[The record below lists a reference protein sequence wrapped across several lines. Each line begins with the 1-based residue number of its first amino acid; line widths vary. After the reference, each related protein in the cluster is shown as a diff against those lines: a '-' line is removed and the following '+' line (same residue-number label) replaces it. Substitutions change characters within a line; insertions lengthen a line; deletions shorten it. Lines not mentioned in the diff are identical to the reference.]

1 MHSASPGLILECMP
15 LRSGFV
21 SILGRPNAGK
31 STLVNA
37 LVGEKVA
44 IVTRKPQTTRN
55 RIHGVLEVEALKG
68 KHPAAQIVFVDTPGV
83 HKPANLLD
91 RRMLQE
97 VYGALESRDV
107 VLHVVDVT
115 RRLRMP
121 PGEGAAGPH
130 STRLRLAQGRLST
143 SSATADSG
151 RDDKS
156 THSSHSSPKEG
167 LEWGTRHPVV
177 PIESIEPASRRQ
189 TAGSSTPHPNA
200 PKTGELGTPVA
211 LRSARNDRSIDKAA
225 SEHSLENEDTFILEM
240 VKKLECPVFLVLNK
254 IDAIDEKETLLPLIA
269 QFSALHNY
277 AEVIPVSAR
286 GGDGLDRLIDK
297 LVEYMPEGRRHFKKG
312 QFTDQ
317 PERFLAAEIIREKI
331 LNLTGE
337 EVPYASA
344 VVIERFEER
353 KPAAPQPGKP
363 KQKPLT
369 RISAAIFCERSG
381 QKAILIG
388 KGGAMLKQIGI
399 AARKELESFLGM
411 QVHLE
416 LFVKVADDW
425 RGSSTFLD
433 SLDWRNQLESLG
445 RLQSEADSDE
455 DR

>member
-1 MHSASPGLILECMP
+1 MP

-55 RIHGVLEVEALKG
+55 RIHGVLEVDAVKG
-68 KHPAAQIVFVDTPGV
+68 QRGRAGHPAAQIVFVDTPGV

-91 RRMLQE
+91 KRMLQE
-97 VYGALESRDV
+97 VYGALETRDV

-115 RRLRMP
+115 RRLRLP
-121 PGEGAAGPH
+121 EVKQKVTEIDLDAPAGEEVAAAAAAEP
-130 STRLRLAQGRLST
+130 RRAQ
-143 SSATADSG
+143 
-151 RDDKS
+151 
-156 THSSHSSPKEG
+156 
-167 LEWGTRHPVV
+167 
-177 PIESIEPASRRQ
+177 
-189 TAGSSTPHPNA
+189 
-200 PKTGELGTPVA
+200 
-211 LRSARNDRSIDKAA
+211 
-225 SEHSLENEDTFILEM
+225 EHSLENEDAYILEM

-254 IDAIDEKETLLPLIA
+254 IDAIDTKESLLPLIA

-277 AEVIPVSAR
+277 AEVIPISAR
-286 GGDGLDRLIDK
+286 GGDGLERLVEK
-297 LVEYMPEGRRHFKKG
+297 LVEYMPEGRRHFRKG

-337 EVPYASA
+337 EVPYSSA

-353 KPAAPQPGKP
+353 KMRAPLPGKP
-363 KQKPLT
+363 KPKPLT
-369 RISAAIFCERSG
+369 KISAAIFCERAG

-388 KGGAMLKQIGI
+388 KGGSMLKQIGI
-399 AARKELESFLGM
+399 AARKELESFLGV

-416 LFVKVADDW
+416 LFVKIADDW
-425 RGSSTFLD
+425 RGSSAFLD

-445 RLQSEADSDE
+445 KHQQLKDSPE
-455 DR
+455 E

>member
-1 MHSASPGLILECMP
+1 MP

-21 SILGRPNAGK
+21 SILGRPNTGK

-55 RIHGVLEVEALKG
+55 RIHGVLEVDAVKG

-83 HKPANLLD
+83 HKPANQLD
-91 RRMLQE
+91 KRMLQE

-115 RRLRMP
+115 RRLRLP
-121 PGEGAAGPH
+121 ATKVTDIDLDKASGP
-130 STRLRLAQGRLST
+130 T
-143 SSATADSG
+143 
-151 RDDKS
+151 
-156 THSSHSSPKEG
+156 
-167 LEWGTRHPVV
+167 V
-177 PIESIEPASRRQ
+177 EPAAE
-189 TAGSSTPHPNA
+189 TTPPPQH
-200 PKTGELGTPVA
+200 K
-211 LRSARNDRSIDKAA
+211 SA
-225 SEHSLENEDTFILEM
+225 EHSLENEDTFILEL
-240 VKKLECPVFLVLNK
+240 VKKLDCPVFLVLNK
-254 IDAIDEKETLLPLIA
+254 IDAIDEKEALLPLIA
-269 QFSALHNY
+269 QFSALHKY
-277 AEVIPVSAR
+277 AEVVPVSAR
-286 GGDGLDRLIDK
+286 GGDGLERLIAK
-297 LVEYMPEGRRHFKKG
+297 LVEYMPEGQRHFRKG

-353 KPAAPQPGKP
+353 KATKAQPGKP
-363 KQKPLT
+363 KPKPLT

-388 KGGAMLKQIGI
+388 RGGAMLKQIGI
-399 AARKELESFLGM
+399 AARKELEHFLGM

-425 RGSSTFLD
+425 RGSDVFLD

-445 RLQSEADSDE
+445 KDQQSKTEDE
-455 DR
+455 D

>member
-1 MHSASPGLILECMP
+1 MP

-55 RIHGVLEVEALKG
+55 RIHGVLEVDAVKG

-91 RRMLQE
+91 KRMLQE
-97 VYGALESRDV
+97 VYDALESRDV

-115 RRLRMP
+115 RRLRLP
-121 PGEGAAGPH
+121 AAGTTERGPESAPRR
-130 STRLRLAQGRLST
+130 ST
-143 SSATADSG
+143 
-151 RDDKS
+151 
-156 THSSHSSPKEG
+156 
-167 LEWGTRHPVV
+167 
-177 PIESIEPASRRQ
+177 
-189 TAGSSTPHPNA
+189 
-200 PKTGELGTPVA
+200 
-211 LRSARNDRSIDKAA
+211 
-225 SEHSLENEDTFILEM
+225 HSLENEDTFILDI
-240 VKKLECPVFLVLNK
+240 VRKLECPVFLVLNK
-254 IDAIDEKETLLPLIA
+254 IDAIDEKEALLPLIA
-269 QFSALHNY
+269 QFSALHSY

-286 GGDGLDRLIDK
+286 GGDGLELLIAK
-297 LVEYMPEGRRHFKKG
+297 LVEYMPEGRRHFPKG

-344 VVIERFEER
+344 VVIERFEEPATR
-353 KPAAPQPGKP
+353 SATTPSKAKSKPSRERQ
-363 KQKPLT
+363 LT
-369 RISAAIFCERSG
+369 RISAAINCERSG

-388 KGGAMLKQIGI
+388 KGGSMLKQIGI
-399 AARKELESFLGM
+399 AARKELESFLGT

-416 LFVKVADDW
+416 LFVKVVDDW
-425 RGSSTFLD
+425 RGSDAFLN
-433 SLDWRNQLESLG
+433 SLDWRKQIESLG
-445 RLQSEADSDE
+445 RQQQNDPADNEKGSKH
-455 DR
+455 

>member
-1 MHSASPGLILECMP
+1 MP

-55 RIHGVLEVEALKG
+55 RIHGVLEVDAVKG

-83 HKPANLLD
+83 HKPTNLLD
-91 RRMLQE
+91 KRMLQE
-97 VYGALESRDV
+97 VYDALESRNV

-115 RRLRMP
+115 RRLRLPAAKVQEIEISTAVGPDVAAP
-121 PGEGAAGPH
+121 P
-130 STRLRLAQGRLST
+130 AQTT
-143 SSATADSG
+143 SF
-151 RDDKS
+151 R
-156 THSSHSSPKEG
+156 
-167 LEWGTRHPVV
+167 
-177 PIESIEPASRRQ
+177 
-189 TAGSSTPHPNA
+189 STPH
-200 PKTGELGTPVA
+200 
-211 LRSARNDRSIDKAA
+211 
-225 SEHSLENEDTFILEM
+225 SLDNEDTFILEL

-254 IDAIDEKETLLPLIA
+254 IDAIDEKEILLPLIA

-286 GGDGLDRLIDK
+286 GGDGLERLVAK
-297 LVEYMPEGRRHFKKG
+297 LVEYMPEGPRHFRKG

-337 EVPYASA
+337 EVPYSSA

-353 KPAAPQPGKP
+353 KPAPPQRGKP

-369 RISAAIFCERSG
+369 RIAAAIFCERSG

-416 LFVKVADDW
+416 LFVKVADEW

-445 RLQSEADSDE
+445 KHQSESRE
-455 DR
+455 TGEEK